1 MMISMIR
8 HSKIQ
13 KEVLLLYREFL
24 KLGKEKPGIDS
35 YVRVQF
41 KKNAIIPRTE
51 TLRIEYLIRQG
62 RKQLDMLKMEDVQ
75 KMGVFVDDQL
85 KKK

>member
-1 MMISMIR
+1 MIR

-85 KKK
+85 RKQ

>member
-1 MMISMIR
+1 MIR

-24 KLGKEKPGIDS
+24 KIGKQKPGIDS
-35 YVRVQF
+35 YVKVQF
-41 KKNAIIPRTE
+41 KKNAHIPRTE
-51 TLRIEYLIRQG
+51 TLRIDYLIRQG

>member
-1 MMISMIR
+1 MISMIR

>member
-1 MMISMIR
+1 MIR

-24 KLGKEKPGIDS
+24 KLGREKPGIDK

>member
-1 MMISMIR
+1 MIR